1 MKKLLFADI
10 VLLVFSC
17 KNGGMSEKTVPE
29 KYRVIYHGNGHTS
42 GEVPVDPKEYEAG
55 EMVYLA
61 FDKSGISDESDYV
74 KLEQEGY
81 VIFDLEKEGYH
92 FGWWDVH
99 ASNGDS
105 IIMGSPSII
114 LMPESNVEA
123 NAYWKED

>member
-1 MKKLLFADI
+1 MKKLLFVGI
-10 VLLVFSC
+10 VLLLFAC
-17 KNGGMSEKTVPE
+17 NNGNMSEKTAPE

-61 FDKSGISDESDYV
+61 INGAKLSDSDC
-74 KLEQEGY
+74 
-81 VIFDLEKEGYH
+81 ITLEKEGYVVFDLDKEGHH
-92 FGWWDVH
+92 FELWDVR

-105 IIMGSPSII
+105 ITRGSLGII
-114 LMPESNVEA
+114 IMPESNIEA